1 MSIRYHDHATLAAAE
16 AKLAALR
23 AAGGIAYMLTMNAS
37 HYQVRE
43 LYAVNAAPS
52 AVDAHIGS
60 LAEATLEP
68 LSDAPA
74 SDGSHVTL
82 DARNV
87 DHWSRNHDR

>member
-1 MSIRYHDHATLAAAE
+1 MTIRYHQFTTETAAA

-23 AAGGIAYMLTMNAS
+23 AAGGTAYMLTLNDTF
-37 HYQVRE
+37 HEVRE

-68 LSDAPA
+68 LSDAPH

>member
-1 MSIRYHDHATLAAAE
+1 MTIRYHQFTTEAAAA

-37 HYQVRE
+37 HHEVRE

-52 AVDAHIGS
+52 AVDAYIGT
-60 LAEATLEP
+60 LADAQLEP
-68 LSDAPA
+68 LTAAPH

-87 DHWSRNHDR
+87 DHWSRNYGR

>member
-1 MSIRYHDHATLAAAE
+1 MPIRYRDHATLAAAE
-16 AKLAALR
+16 AQLAALR
-23 AAGGIAYMLTMNAS
+23 AAGTVALVSTMPS
-37 HYQVRE
+37 GRHRVTE
-43 LYAVNAAPS
+43 LYEINAAPN
-52 AVDAHIGS
+52 AINAHIGS

-87 DHWSRNHDR
+87 DHWSRTHAK

>member
-1 MSIRYHDHATLAAAE
+1 MTIRYHTFDNAPAAD

-23 AAGGIAYMLTMNAS
+23 RAGGIAYSLCYNAT
-37 HYQVRE
+37 HHEVRE
-43 LYAVNAAPS
+43 LYAVDAAPS

-68 LSDAPA
+68 LTAAPH

-87 DHWSRNHDR
+87 DHWSRNHGR

>member
-1 MSIRYHDHATLAAAE
+1 MTIRYHQFTTEAAAA
-16 AKLAALR
+16 AKLAELR
-23 AAGGIAYMLTMNAS
+23 AAGGIAYMLTMNDAF
-37 HYQVRE
+37 HEVRE
-43 LYAVNAAPS
+43 LYAINAAPS

-74 SDGSHVTL
+74 SDGSHVIL

-87 DHWSRNHDR
+87 DQWSRTNGR